1 MVDYP
6 MFFLSLPIWNELDTF
21 LTLRG
26 TQGWYLNYVLP
37 LSPSKSVRVVSGW
50 VTPKILV
57 NSLKE
62 SLFET

>member
-37 LSPSKSVRVVSGW
+37 LSSSNLKVLGW
-50 VTPKILV
+50 
-57 NSLKE
+57 
-62 SLFET
+62 